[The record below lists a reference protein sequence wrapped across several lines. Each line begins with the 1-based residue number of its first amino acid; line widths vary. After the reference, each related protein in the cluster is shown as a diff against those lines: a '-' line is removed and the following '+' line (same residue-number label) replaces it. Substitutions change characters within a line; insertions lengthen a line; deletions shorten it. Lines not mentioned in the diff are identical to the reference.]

1 MTNQNKPNQMKKI
14 VAAVGELLWD
24 LLPGGKVLGGAPA
37 NFIYRINSFGDL
49 GQLITRVGDDDLGDE
64 ALEQILQLGLSE
76 RNIQVDPA
84 SPTGT
89 VQVKLNKQGI
99 PDYSIHEHVAYDKLE
114 ATPAALELVH
124 HVDCV
129 CFGTLIQRTE
139 QARDAVRQLLLAAK
153 EATLFYDINLRKD
166 CYTKEIIEESL
177 RLTDILKIND
187 EELISLKEFLKL
199 ESDTLKDLAGELI
212 LNYHLQLVLGTLGEK
227 GAFVLSNTGEYHYDP
242 GYRVKLGD
250 TVGSGD
256 ACSAGFIHQL
266 LQGKSLEEALKFGN
280 ATGAKVATTIG
291 GTQPVSEE
299 EIETFRQ
306 KKHERIEM

>member
-1 MTNQNKPNQMKKI
+1 MRKI

-37 NFIYRINSFGDL
+37 NFIYRMNSFGDL
-49 GQLITRVGDDDLGDE
+49 GQLVTRVGDDDLGDE
-64 ALEQILQLGLSE
+64 ALEQIRQLELSG
-76 RNIQVDPA
+76 RNIQIDPA
-84 SPTGT
+84 YPTGT
-89 VQVKLNKQGI
+89 VQVRLNKQGI
-99 PDYSIHEHVAYDKLE
+99 PDYTIHEHVAYDNLE
-114 ATPAALELVH
+114 ATPAALELAH

-139 QARDAVRQLLLAAK
+139 KARDSVRQIIHAAK
-153 EATLFYDINLRKD
+153 DATRFYDINLRKD
-166 CYTKEIIEESL
+166 CYTPEIIDESL
-177 RLTDILKIND
+177 HLTNILKINE
-187 EELISLKEFLKL
+187 EELISLKEFFKL

-212 LNYHLQLVLGTLGEK
+212 LKYHLQMVLGTLGEK

-242 GYRVKLGD
+242 GYRVKLAD

-266 LQGKSLEEALKFGN
+266 LQGKSLEESLKFGN

-291 GTQPVSEE
+291 GTQPVSKE
-299 EIETFRQ
+299 EIEAFRLE
-306 KKHERIEM
+306 KHERTEM